1 MIPFSSAYK
10 YMLSET
16 ELDGHRLLLLK
27 GAPEVVAR
35 IICNDSYL
43 ALVAEQQDRGRRA
56 IAAAVIEEMEA
67 GEAKRLLEAGQTLPT
82 ARYVGTWFIED
93 PVRPD
98 VPHAIEQ
105 CYGAGIDVVMMTGD
119 NIKTGSEIARQSG
132 FRNLWAIEAKDF
144 MTAVTAP
151 QNGREFPNVITR
163 CTPSDK
169 LEILRWTQERGHVCA
184 MTGDGVNDSPTLNY
198 ADVGIAMG
206 SGTSAAKEAADIVL
220 LDDAFPSIVTGVKWG
235 RSLYKNIKNFLYFQ
249 LSINV
254 SACLIAVFGPVVG
267 VEMPFTVTQFLWINI
282 VMDSLAAIALA
293 SEPADERVLKDRPRD
308 RNEFIINRP
317 LATAIFGFGGFI
329 WLLCTVILW
338 GMEHGMPLV
347 AGIDRTVFFAGYM
360 VLNWWNLFNARVIGK
375 GMSVFSG
382 LGRNPKFIGVAALVL
397 IATIFIVQVGGE
409 VFQTHPLSTR
419 TWLQILLI
427 TSPVLI
433 VREVWYQLRRRRR

>member
-1 MIPFSSAYK
+1 M
-10 YMLSET
+10 
-16 ELDGHRLLLLK
+16 
-27 GAPEVVAR
+27 
-35 IICNDSYL
+35 
-43 ALVAEQQDRGRRA
+43 
-56 IAAAVIEEMEA
+56 
-67 GEAKRLLEAGQTLPT
+67 
-82 ARYVGTWFIED
+82 
-93 PVRPD
+93 
-98 VPHAIEQ
+98 
-105 CYGAGIDVVMMTGD
+105 
-119 NIKTGSEIARQSG
+119 
-132 FRNLWAIEAKDF
+132 
-144 MTAVTAP
+144 
-151 QNGREFPNVITR
+151 
-163 CTPSDK
+163 
-169 LEILRWTQERGHVCA
+169 
-184 MTGDGVNDSPTLNY
+184 
-198 ADVGIAMG
+198 
-206 SGTSAAKEAADIVL
+206 L